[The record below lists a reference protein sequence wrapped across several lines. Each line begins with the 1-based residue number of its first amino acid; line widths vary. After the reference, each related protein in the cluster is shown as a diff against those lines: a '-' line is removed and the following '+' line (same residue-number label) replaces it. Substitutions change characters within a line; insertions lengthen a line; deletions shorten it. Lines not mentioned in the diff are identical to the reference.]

1 MKRICE
7 VCLNDNNCCWSF
19 VVVERRNRNRKEAK
33 TRKNVLKI
41 SEGREQDVKCP
52 FFNNKLNK

>member
-1 MKRICE
+1 M
-7 VCLNDNNCCWSF
+7 
-19 VVVERRNRNRKEAK
+19 VVERRNRKRKEAK